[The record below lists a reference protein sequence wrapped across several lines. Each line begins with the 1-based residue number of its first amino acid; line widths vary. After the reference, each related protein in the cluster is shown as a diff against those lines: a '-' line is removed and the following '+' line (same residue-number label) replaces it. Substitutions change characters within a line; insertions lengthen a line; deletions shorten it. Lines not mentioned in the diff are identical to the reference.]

1 MTLLATTRLC
11 LFELASLD
19 LGLDFGLSA
28 ETLLELVLG
37 LLDRGW
43 VLGYGFVPEA
53 QGLGLGDLGL
63 GEAWRRGRWGGDLPS
78 VSPVLFIGLDV
89 EIMVAWSS

>member
-1 MTLLATTRLC
+1 MSWPLWIWASTLDSQLR
-11 LFELASLD
+11 
-19 LGLDFGLSA
+19 
-28 ETLLELVLG
+28 LLELVLG